1 MAKINNKKKEIR
13 TSHVGQKR
21 RKMLVTSLL
30 PESSHDDFRQFIE
43 ARSFPSNCVCN
54 ALKV

>member
-1 MAKINNKKKEIR
+1 MAKINNKKNEIR

-30 PESSHDDFRQFIE
+30 PESSHDDFSSSLRQGHFLVI
-43 ARSFPSNCVCN
+43 AYVMP
-54 ALKV
+54 